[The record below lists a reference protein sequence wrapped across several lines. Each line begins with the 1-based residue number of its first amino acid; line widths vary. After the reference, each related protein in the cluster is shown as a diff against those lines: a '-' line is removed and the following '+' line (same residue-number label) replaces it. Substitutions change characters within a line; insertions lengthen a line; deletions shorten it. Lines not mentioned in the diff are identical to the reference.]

1 MAQQNAI
8 TPTRAQDFPEWYQQV
23 IKAADMAE
31 NSEVRGCMVIKPWGY
46 AIWELIQQEL
56 DERFKATGHE
66 NAYFPLLIPVSYL
79 EKEAEHAEG
88 FATECAVVTHHRLEA
103 KKDEET
109 GKTKMIP
116 AGELTEKYVIRPTSE
131 TVIGA
136 AFARWTSS
144 YRDLPLKVNQWCNVM
159 RWEMRPRIF
168 LRTAEFL
175 WQEGH
180 TAHATREEALEE
192 THTMHKV
199 YEDFQRDVLAVPSIP
214 GEKTEAE
221 RFPGAEQTFTVEAMV
236 QDRKAIQAGTSHF
249 LGQNFAKAQNI
260 SIADKD
266 NERRF
271 AWTTSWGVSTRM
283 IGTLIMLHADDDG
296 LVCPPRVAPRQVVII
311 PVTPKEETKQAV
323 LDHARELASRL
334 SARSFHGR
342 PVRVLVD
349 DRDLGGG
356 AKKWEWVKKGVP
368 LRVEIGP
375 RDLEKGSVCVSR
387 RDRPAQEKEF
397 LPEEDFVVGIDAILQ
412 DVQDELLR
420 RATAFRDA
428 HIRRV
433 ATLRELE
440 ENFAGDG
447 DADWL
452 LVPWDAS
459 PEQEEE
465 LAKRLRISVRC
476 IPSGEMGSG
485 EAVPCI
491 LTGRPTTRRVLWA
504 RSY

>member
-56 DERFKATGHE
+56 DERFKATGHS
-66 NAYFPLLIPVSYL
+66 NAYFPLLIPISYL

-103 KKDEET
+103 RKDEET
-109 GKTKMIP
+109 GKTQMVP
-116 AGELTEKYVIRPTSE
+116 SGELTEKYVIRPTSE

-192 THTMHKV
+192 THTMHRV

-260 SIADKD
+260 SFVDS
-266 NERRF
+266 NNQRQF

-296 LVCPPRVAPRQVVII
+296 LVCPPRVAPRQIVIV
-311 PVTPKEETKQAV
+311 PVTPKEETRQAV
-323 LDHARELASRL
+323 LDHARELAARL
-334 SARSFHGR
+334 AACTFHGR
-342 PVRVLVD
+342 PVRVQLD

-356 AKKWEWVKKGVP
+356 TKKWEWVKKGVP

-387 RDRPAQEKEF
+387 RDRPSHEKEF
-397 LPEEDFVVGIDAILQ
+397 MPEEDLVAGIDALLQ

-433 ATLRELE
+433 STLKELE
-440 ENFAGDG
+440 DNFSSEG

-452 LVPWDAS
+452 LVPWEAS

-476 IPSGEMGSG
+476 IPAGDMGRGEP
-485 EAVPCI
+485 VPCI
-491 LTGRPTTRRVLWA
+491 LTGKPTTQRVLWA